1 MMPPKVLWSQVV
13 AADFLIQWFYPTL
26 TFRIFHARAE
36 RSGGVGW
43 ILTCDTTTAF
53 QNFCEVVE
61 IDAIGIRQK
70 HSRKANCIAKGPGL
84 LMQLLEFPFLSFSIL
99 FGNTYEI
106 YVNSILMTIFLGNS
120 SPFPQANQPPWSATN
135 GLRRPGLPGKGSVLR
150 CRGVK
155 CLLSFET
162 LYMESIWNLYGIY
175 NV

>member
-1 MMPPKVLWSQVV
+1 MPTLYLKIPSVVRPTMMPPKVLWSQVV
-13 AADFLIQWFYPTL
+13 AADFLIQWFYSTL

-53 QNFCEVVE
+53 LNFCEVVE

-99 FGNTYEI
+99 FGNTILYTN
-106 YVNSILMTIFLGNS
+106 VGRGSQSI
-120 SPFPQANQPPWSATN
+120 
-135 GLRRPGLPGKGSVLR
+135 
-150 CRGVK
+150 K
-155 CLLSFET
+155 CH
-162 LYMESIWNLYGIY
+162 I
-175 NV
+175 